1 MPQRRCSFPSTP
13 DETLAAESLSSGIDS
28 GFLERNQPGMGPRGG
43 LRKTSDRYG
52 ARMYGFE
59 VGDGVTPL
67 SGPMAGMY
75 GTVVWFYE
83 EKQQLLVRFGAS
95 QQMYYAAEELKRW
108 GE

>member
-1 MPQRRCSFPSTP
+1 VECALF
-13 DETLAAESLSSGIDS
+13 AAVVRHLG
-28 GFLERNQPGMGPRGG
+28 
-43 LRKTSDRYG
+43 TVSD
-52 ARMYGFE
+52 MDGFE
-59 VGDGVTPL
+59 IGDGVTTVD
-67 SGPMAGMY
+67 GPMSGLY

>member
-1 MPQRRCSFPSTP
+1 
-13 DETLAAESLSSGIDS
+13 
-28 GFLERNQPGMGPRGG
+28 
-43 LRKTSDRYG
+43 
-52 ARMYGFE
+52 MYGFE